1 MRTGKLG
8 TGRWRERDRESGME
22 RGYWRGEGKYSGIL
36 GTMREFALPKII
48 SERFSAERP

>member
-1 MRTGKLG
+1 ME
-8 TGRWRERDRESGME
+8 RERDRESGME

-48 SERFSAERP
+48 SERLSKIISERFSAERP